1 LGVWGQIQKRQKNSL
16 EAATMSTREF
26 ELGSMNGLPEFRLAT
41 SECGFSPSL
50 IVETRKTTLKGFVS
64 IERSDNVNEETWKAF
79 GECVLFASAGA
90 TIAGLIPGG
99 IAAVPTFMHMFGTCA
114 TSKGL
119 DLAAS
124 KIRFRTETLYSE
136 WEILRFF

>member
-1 LGVWGQIQKRQKNSL
+1 M
-16 EAATMSTREF
+16 TTREF
-26 ELGSMNGLPEFRLAT
+26 ELGSMDGLPEFRLVTDKSGLFAT
-41 SECGFSPSL
+41 L
-50 IVETRKTTLKGFVS
+50 IIEIRKTTLKGFVS

-79 GECVLFASAGA
+79 GECIMFASAGA

-124 KIRFRTETLYSE
+124 QIRFRTETLYGE
-136 WEILRFF
+136 WELFSFF

>member
-1 LGVWGQIQKRQKNSL
+1 M
-16 EAATMSTREF
+16 TTREF
-26 ELGSMNGLPEFRLAT
+26 ELGSMDGLPEFRLLPT
-41 SECGFSPSL
+41 L
-50 IVETRKTTLKGFVS
+50 IVEIRKTTLKGFVT

-79 GECVLFASAGA
+79 GECILFASAGA

-99 IAAVPTFMHMFGTCA
+99 IAAIPTFLHMFGTCA

-124 KIRFRTETLYSE
+124 QIRFRTETLYGE
-136 WEILRFF
+136 WEIFTFVQTT